1 MLYRRK
7 GLPEESEL
15 VLCTVTKVQYD
26 SVFANLDEY
35 DKSGMIHISEISPGR
50 IRNIRDFVKEGKV
63 IVCKILR
70 VDQERGHIDLSLRR
84 VTEMQKRQK
93 INEIKQEQKAEKI
106 LEGVA
111 NSLKMNSKDLYNQ
124 VKDKI
129 FENYSYVYECFNDVV
144 EKNFSLES
152 IGIEKK
158 IAKQITDDVKEKIK
172 PKEVE
177 IKGELKL
184 ESYASDGIDIVKE
197 SLLRAKNPNIGISY
211 SGAGKYKVIV
221 KAKEYKDAEK
231 ILHKSVDAAIA
242 FIESKHG
249 VGEFSRIE

>member
-1 MLYRRK
+1 MLYRRN

-26 SVFANLDEY
+26 SVFASLDEY
-35 DKSGMIHISEISPGR
+35 DKTGMIHISEISPGR

-63 IVCKILR
+63 IVCKVLR
-70 VDQERGHIDLSLRR
+70 VNLERGHIDLSLRR

-93 INEIKQEQKAEKI
+93 MNEMKQEQKAEKI

-111 NSLKMNSKDLYNQ
+111 NSLKIKTSDLYSQIKN
-124 VKDKI
+124 KI
-129 FENYSYVYECFNDVV
+129 FEHYSYFHECFNDIV
-144 EKNFSLES
+144 EKNVSLEGF
-152 IGIEKK
+152 GIDKK

-172 PKEVE
+172 VREVE

-184 ESYASDGIDIVKE
+184 ESYSNNGVEIVKE
-197 SLLRAKNPNIGISY
+197 ALSKAKNPGVEITY
-211 SGAGKYKVIV
+211 SGSGKYRMIV

-231 ILHKSVDAAIA
+231 TLHKSVENAISY
-242 FIESKHG
+242 IESKKG
-249 VGEFSRIE
+249 TGEFSRIE